1 MFSGIVEEV
10 GTVRSLD
17 RRGASVALAV
27 TAERVLTGTK
37 VGYSLAVNGACL
49 TVTELDAGSFTV
61 DLARETLR
69 RTNLGDLRP
78 GSMVNLERALVVGD
92 RLGGHWVQ
100 GHVDGVAR
108 VAALLPQ
115 GDARLAR
122 FQASPAVMRYVVP
135 KGFIAVDG
143 ASLTVVERS
152 DTSFTISL
160 VPHTLANTILGRYQV
175 GDRVNLEADIIGK
188 YVERFVT
195 DRERGSTGLSLE
207 FLARHGF
214 GPG

>member
-10 GTVRSLD
+10 GTVRAL
-17 RRGASVALAV
+17 RRQGASAVLTVA
-27 TAERVLTGTK
+27 AERVLTGTR
-37 VGYSLAVNGACL
+37 VGDSLAVNGACL
-49 TVTELDAGSFTV
+49 TVTALDAGGFTV
-61 DLARETLR
+61 DLAPETLC

-78 GSMVNLERALVVGD
+78 GSPVNLERALAVGD
-92 RLGGHWVQ
+92 RLGGHFVQ
-100 GHVDGVAR
+100 GHVDGVGR

-115 GDARLAR
+115 GDTCLAR
-122 FQASPAVMRYVVP
+122 FQAPPAVMRYVVP

-143 ASLTVVERS
+143 VSLTVVERDDS
-152 DTSFTISL
+152 SFTVSL

-188 YVERFVT
+188 YVERFMM
-195 DRERGSTGLSLE
+195 DRERSSTGLSLE
-207 FLARHGF
+207 FLAQHGF